1 MFGKIKNLPRSNI
14 KPAVIYKYKN
24 GGLVEKK
31 EKYIKKK
38 RKYFLEV
45 NA

>member
-1 MFGKIKNLPRSNI
+1 MFGKIRTLPVR
-14 KPAVIYKYKN
+14 PTLQPVIYKYKN

-38 RKYFLEV
+38 RKYFQK
-45 NA
+45 